1 MQRRDVLVFAAS
13 SLALALTLPGSVKGQ
28 GAYPATRIRYIVP
41 RSAGGVVDLAARLWA
56 ERAKAILGQPVVVEN
71 QGGGG
76 GMIAEIA
83 VANSNPDGYTLL
95 AGTTSEL
102 ITTPILSKSDHNPVR
117 DLAPVAITAVSVS
130 SIMVHASLP
139 VTNVR
144 ELIDYAKAHR
154 GQLSYGSAGVG
165 TSAHLGAELFK
176 RLTGLDDIVHIPY
189 KGANPGL
196 VDFLAGRVPI
206 FASSISP
213 QTLEMQAEGKI
224 RILVAGS
231 PRKLRGAP
239 NIPISSEVGLPDL
252 ITLQFIGVFVP
263 AGTPRAIIDRLVL
276 VNYDV
281 MKDSGIQQKLIEA
294 GMEPVTN
301 SGPEQT
307 AEFIQE
313 DSKRWMPILKQVAT
327 DTK

>member
-1 MQRRDVLVFAAS
+1 
-13 SLALALTLPGSVKGQ
+13 
-28 GAYPATRIRYIVP
+28 
-41 RSAGGVVDLAARLWA
+41 VVDLAARLWA
-56 ERAKAILGQPVVVEN
+56 ERAKGLLGQPVVVEN

-76 GMIAEIA
+76 GMIAETA
-83 VANSNPDGYTLL
+83 VAHSNPDGYTLL

-102 ITTPILSKSDHNPVR
+102 ITSPVLLKSDHDPVH

-144 ELIDYAKAHR
+144 ELIDYANAHR

-176 RLTGLDDIVHIPY
+176 RLTGLNDIVHIPY

-213 QTLEMQAEGKI
+213 QTLQMQAEGKI

-239 NIPISSEVGLPDL
+239 NVPISSEVGLPDL
-252 ITLQFIGVFVP
+252 ITLQFIGVFAP
-263 AGTPRAIIDRLVL
+263 AATPRTIIDRLASACR
-276 VNYDV
+276 DV
-281 MKDSGIQQKLIEA
+281 MNDRDIQQKLIDA
-294 GMEPVTN
+294 GMEPVTD

-307 AEFIQE
+307 AQFIQE
-313 DSKRWMPILKQVAT
+313 DSKRWMPILKQVAI
-327 DTK
+327 DAR